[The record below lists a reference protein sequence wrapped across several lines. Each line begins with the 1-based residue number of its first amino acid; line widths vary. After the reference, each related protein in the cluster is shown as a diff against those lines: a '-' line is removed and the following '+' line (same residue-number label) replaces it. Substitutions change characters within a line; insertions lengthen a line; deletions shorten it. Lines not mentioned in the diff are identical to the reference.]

1 MDLVEHYRRLLSVAQ
16 WLDMG
21 LNWTVVQRPDRPVG
35 PEDVAEVV
43 GWSGWEIREREVEDG
58 LLFDDSGPSTMLLD
72 TDGGVFSA
80 HEHAPLERLSAGG
93 RVWHV
98 EWDVN
103 GRAWMLYAA
112 DGHIRLWMHNLDPR
126 EVHGPDPHA
135 LDHLVHLLPDPFT
148 IASRAG
154 ALALVTMDS
163 GAHLDPEWFE
173 LPQRE
178 IHPLV

>member
-35 PEDVAEVV
+35 
-43 GWSGWEIREREVEDG
+43 
-58 LLFDDSGPSTMLLD
+58 
-72 TDGGVFSA
+72 
-80 HEHAPLERLSAGG
+80 
-93 RVWHV
+93 
-98 EWDVN
+98 
-103 GRAWMLYAA
+103 RAWMLYAA
-112 DGHIRLWMHNLDPR
+112 DGHIRLWMHNLDPH

-148 IASRAG
+148 IASRAS